1 MDKQKA
7 TRHIVIGLKAA
18 IIATFPEDENLIT
31 PSADVPF
38 TDESEKLLVRA
49 ASAFYDMIPADLMP
63 LMEGMG
69 SMSGGAAF
77 ISVGIDFW
85 LTCSGSGVSFVDRRE
100 LDAYEGINQ
109 FDEEIRK
116 KFAKFEHAEVWYDVT
131 NEEMN
136 FSIYQP
142 NF

>member
-1 MDKQKA
+1 MDQQK
-7 TRHIVIGLKAA
+7 RIQQKRIQQIVIGLKAA
-18 IIATFPEDENLIT
+18 IIATFPEDENLIL
-31 PSADVPF
+31 PSGDVPF
-38 TDESEKLLVRA
+38 TDESETLLASA
-49 ASAFYDMIPADLMP
+49 ASAFYDMIPAEIMP
-63 LMEGMG
+63 GLEGMG
-69 SMSGGAAF
+69 F

-85 LTCSGSGVSFVDRRE
+85 LTCSGSGSSFSDRRE

-136 FSIYQP
+136 FSIYQA

>member
-18 IIATFPEDENLIT
+18 IIATFPEDENLIL

-38 TDESEKLLVRA
+38 TDESERLLASA

-63 LMEGMG
+63 RMELM
-69 SMSGGAAF
+69 GA

-85 LTCSGSGVSFVDRRE
+85 LTCSGSGSSFDDRSE
-100 LDAYEGINQ
+100 MESYEKIGE
-109 FDEEIRK
+109 FVEEIRK
-116 KFAKFEHAEVWYDVT
+116 KFFQFEHAEVWYDVT
-131 NEEMN
+131 NNEMHV
-136 FSIYQP
+136 SIYQP